1 VVVEVVVR
9 GGCLMDVSW
18 VLDLAC
24 ASSSACLDCCP
35 VRAVWGLSSSASAS
49 PQHSLARI
57 PAAGNLRSLIDQF
70 ALNAQSLLP
79 RHFAIVCS
87 LSLVR
92 RAIIARSQQLLQS
105 HLLVSY

>member
-35 VRAVWGLSSSASAS
+35 VRAVWGLSSSASAI
-49 PQHSLARI
+49 PQHSLAF
-57 PAAGNLRSLIDQF
+57 PPQGMC
-70 ALNAQSLLP
+70 AL
-79 RHFAIVCS
+79 
-87 LSLVR
+87 
-92 RAIIARSQQLLQS
+92 
-105 HLLVSY
+105 